1 MYATSFAIA
10 GIPLTQPIMPEAV
23 IALGCVPIAEYGTPS
38 TEEIPDA
45 VSKYLQYFDAVLL
58 ANLSGAL
65 SYSDSLL
72 SAYHKMESVEFYAQ
86 LLYQSKMLGG
96 PKELSEEQVQRLYEI
111 RRQFGMTGKHPANV
125 CINNKEGK
133 PSCHTCG
140 GSCSCGAS
148 SQTADADLVAEIT
161 KKGYGSAGNVMME
174 ANYDEAVIKKVVTET
189 LGQVARQAQSPKMT
203 LALAVALINQW
214 QHQRRSK
221 MKVCR
226 CGAGPNDKVPAV
238 GVHLLWTIANVSSF
252 DIALNRTFTMPD
264 LRCLPLPWHS
274 LRHREKHFMVSS
286 IPIRERLL
294 FLAAE
299 NLCLFM
305 TV

>member
-1 MYATSFAIA
+1 MQNEYEIKKEICEIGKRIYNRGMVASNDGNISVKLNDHEFLCTPTGVSKGFMTPEYICKVNEKGEVIQANAGFKPSSEIKMHMRVYKERPDVKSVVHAHPMYATSFAIA

-58 ANLSGAL
+58 ANHGAL

-140 GSCSCGAS
+140 DSCSCGAS

-161 KKGYGSAGNVMME
+161 KKVM
-174 ANYDEAVIKKVVTET
+174 AQ
-189 LGQVARQAQSPKMT
+189 LGMS
-203 LALAVALINQW
+203 
-214 QHQRRSK
+214 
-221 MKVCR
+221 
-226 CGAGPNDKVPAV
+226 
-238 GVHLLWTIANVSSF
+238 
-252 DIALNRTFTMPD
+252 
-264 LRCLPLPWHS
+264 
-274 LRHREKHFMVSS
+274 
-286 IPIRERLL
+286 
-294 FLAAE
+294 
-299 NLCLFM
+299 
-305 TV
+305 